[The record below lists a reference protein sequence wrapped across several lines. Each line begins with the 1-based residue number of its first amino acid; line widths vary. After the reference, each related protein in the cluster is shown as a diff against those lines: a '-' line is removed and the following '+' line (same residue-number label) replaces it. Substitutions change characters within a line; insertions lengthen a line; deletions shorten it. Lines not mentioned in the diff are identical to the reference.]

1 MNNNP
6 KSDTT
11 SINISEPEISAYTK
25 NLFTVSNQQI
35 IGKTNPRV

>member
-25 NLFTVSNQQI
+25 NLFTVSNQQRAYETFSV
-35 IGKTNPRV
+35 K